1 MAKQRRSLS
10 PTKMKSTT
18 GATPVRKMTGPQK
31 INVAKRLRAG
41 QLLTAAAK
49 RDLSDEELKVLS
61 VVQLSEYATIRQN
74 RQKGTRNAP

>member
-18 GATPVRKMTGPQK
+18 GATPVRKTTGPQK
-31 INVAKRLRAG
+31 MDVAKRLRAS
-41 QLLTAAAK
+41 QLLTAAGN

-61 VVQLSEYATIRQN
+61 VVQLAEYAKIRHD
-74 RQKGTRNAP
+74 RQKGKKGAP